1 MSPDAST
8 PLMRQYNSIKQQV
21 PNTLLMFRLGDFYEL
36 FFEDAVVA
44 ARELEITL
52 TSRNKEKG
60 AAIPMCGVPYHAA
73 DGYIARLIQKGYR
86 VAICDQ
92 MEDPKFAKTLVKREI
107 TRVVTPGTAMDANLV
122 GSRENNYLAAVAGP
136 KGTPGP
142 RSAVAHVDL
151 STGEFRVTEMEP
163 GEVAGALDHLGA
175 REVLFPGDLPLLAGE
190 ERPRGAPWARFVRTE
205 LEEWVFSHDYASRT
219 LRDHFKLLSLDGCG
233 LANRPAAVGAAGAIL
248 HYLRDT
254 QRAALDHL
262 DRPTYYDRA
271 DSMVLDAV
279 TVRNLELIEPL
290 FAADGPGG
298 HPGQAQATL
307 LGVLDRTGTGMGGR
321 LLRQRLLRPS
331 MDRAEIEQ
339 RLEAVGELLQQTI
352 LRAELRRQLESILDL
367 ERLLA
372 KVTLG
377 SASPRDLL
385 ALGRSLDKIPALK
398 RSFDTQQAARLRSIH
413 ERLDELPDVA
423 NLILEAI
430 AAEPPFS
437 VADGGAIRS
446 GFNAELDEL
455 RDLSLNGRQYIAQI
469 EARER
474 QRTGIQSLKVRF
486 NNVFGYYIEITRAN
500 LHLAPADYE
509 RKQTLANAERF
520 TTPELK
526 DYERKVL
533 DAEEKIL
540 TLEKELFTGVRQ
552 RVAAQAQRIRATAT
566 AVAELDVTASLAQVA
581 AENRYQRPTFSDSG
595 EMRIMAGRHP
605 VIERLAEQEAGRFI
619 PNDLYLNDS
628 ADLIAIITGPNM
640 GGKSTYL
647 RQAALIAILA
657 QLGSFVPADSA
668 SLPIIDRIFT
678 RIGASDNLARG
689 RSTFMVEMTETAV
702 ILNTATPRSFIVLD
716 EIGRGTAT
724 YDGLALAWAVVE
736 HIHSRTRAKTL
747 FATHY
752 HELTELAELLEGV
765 RNLSVS
771 VKEAGD
777 HIIFLRKVE
786 PGKADRSYGIEVA
799 RLAGLPLTVIERARE
814 VLKLH
819 ERTEHVVT
827 EELAKTEEGPVQIQ
841 LFEPVGYGI
850 AERIRSLKLDELR
863 PIEALQLLSELQK
876 ELRRS

>member
-1 MSPDAST
+1 MTDAST

-21 PNTLLMFRLGDFYEL
+21 PQALLMFRLGDFFEL
-36 FFEDAVVA
+36 FFEDAVTA

-52 TSRNKEKG
+52 TARNKEKG

-73 DGYIARLIQKGYR
+73 EGYIARLIQKGYR

-92 MEDPKFAKTLVKREI
+92 MEDPRLAKKLVKREI
-107 TRVVTPGTAMDANLV
+107 TRIVTPGTAMDANLV
-122 GSRENNYLAAVAGP
+122 RSRENNYLAAVSCVDA
-136 KGTPGP
+136 
-142 RSAVAHVDL
+142 RSAVAHVDI
-151 STGEFRVTEMEP
+151 STGEFRVTEMAP
-163 GEVAGALDHLGA
+163 AEVAGALEHLGA
-175 REVLFPGDLPLLAGE
+175 REVLFPGDLPLLAGQD
-190 ERPRGAPWARFVRTE
+190 RAGPRFVRTE
-205 LEEWVFSHDYASRT
+205 LEDWLFTADYAGRT
-219 LRDHFKLLSLDGCG
+219 LRDHFGLLSLDGCG

-262 DRPTYYDRA
+262 DRPTFYDRS

-290 FAADGPGG
+290 FAADAGSSPGA
-298 HPGQAQATL
+298 AQPTV
-307 LGVLDRTGTGMGGR
+307 LGVLDQTQTGMGGR
-321 LLRQRLLRPS
+321 LLRQRLLRPA

-339 RLEAVGELLQQTI
+339 RLDAVAELLRETI
-352 LRAELRRQLESILDL
+352 LRAELRKELSGILDL

-377 SASPRDLL
+377 SAGPRDLL
-385 ALGRSLDKIPALK
+385 ALGRSIEKIPALK
-398 RSFDTQQAARLRSIH
+398 RCFDTQQAERLRSLH
-413 ERLDELPDVA
+413 ERLDPLPDVA

-430 AAEPPFS
+430 ADEPPLS
-437 VADGGAIRS
+437 LADGGTIRA
-446 GFNAELDEL
+446 GFNSELDEL
-455 RDLSLNGRQYIAQI
+455 RDLSRNGRQYIAQI

-474 QRTGIQSLKVRF
+474 QRTGIGSLKVRF

-500 LHLAPADYE
+500 QHLAPADYE

-533 DAEEKIL
+533 DAEDKIL
-540 TLEKELFTGVRQ
+540 TLEKELFTDVRK
-552 RVAAQAQRIRATAT
+552 RAAAQAQRIRATAA

-581 AENRYQRPTFSDSG
+581 AENRYQRPSFSEGG

-605 VIERLAEQEAGRFI
+605 VIERLAEQESGRFI
-619 PNDLYLNDS
+619 PNDLYLDDS
-628 ADLIAIITGPNM
+628 AVLIAIITGPNM

-647 RQAALIAILA
+647 RQAALISILA
-657 QLGSFVPADSA
+657 QMGSFVPAESA
-668 SLPIIDRIFT
+668 SLPIVDRIFT
-678 RIGASDNLARG
+678 RIGASDNLSRG

-724 YDGLALAWAVVE
+724 FDGLALAWAVVE
-736 HIHSRTRAKTL
+736 HIHQRTRAKTL

-752 HELTELAELLEGV
+752 HELTELADQLDGV
-765 RNLSVS
+765 QNLKVS

-786 PGKADRSYGIEVA
+786 PGRADRSYGIEVA
-799 RLAGLPLTVIERARE
+799 RLAGLPRGVIERARE

-819 ERTEHVVT
+819 EGAEHVVT
-827 EELAKTEEGPVQIQ
+827 EELSKAEEHSGPVQIQ

-850 AERIRSLKLDELR
+850 AERIRSLNVDELR
-863 PIEALQLLSELQK
+863 PIEALQLLAELQR
-876 ELRRS
+876 ELKRS